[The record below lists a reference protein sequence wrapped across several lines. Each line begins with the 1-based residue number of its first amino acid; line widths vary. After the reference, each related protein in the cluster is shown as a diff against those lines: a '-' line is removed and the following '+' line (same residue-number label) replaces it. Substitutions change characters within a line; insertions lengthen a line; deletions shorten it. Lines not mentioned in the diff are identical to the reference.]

1 MSDLK
6 NIEEPVVKELMQ
18 FQAEFAASLRSTAPY
33 LQQAIEVVLQKNGKH
48 IRPLLVFLTAKVC
61 GNITEETVNSAVFL
75 ELLHTATLIHD
86 DVIDE
91 TKQRRGAPSLNAI
104 FDNRVAV
111 LVGDYV
117 LSTALLRSIMA
128 GNLRIV
134 NIISTLGRELSEG
147 ELKQLEVVEEI
158 VLDEAIYTEVIRKKT
173 ASLLAACT
181 EIGAISANASDEY
194 IRISRELGENLGYCF
209 QIKDD
214 IFDYFTE
221 SNIGK
226 PTGNDIREGKVTLP
240 LLYALRT
247 GRREEADKARHILRQ
262 KDFSP
267 ENIQFLIDW
276 AKQSGG
282 IDYAKERMQAYH
294 TKAVELI
301 QQLPD
306 NDGRDSLIQLADYII
321 SRTK

>member
-6 NIEEPVVKELMQ
+6 NIEQPVVKELMQ
-18 FQAEFAASLRSTAPY
+18 FQAEFAASLRSAVPY
-33 LQQAIEVVLQKNGKH
+33 LQQATDVILQKNGKH
-48 IRPLLVFLTAKVC
+48 IRPLLVFLTAKTC
-61 GNITEETVNSAVFL
+61 GNINDETVNSAVFL

-134 NIISTLGRELSEG
+134 NIISTIGRELSEG
-147 ELKQLEVVEEI
+147 ELKQLEVAEEI
-158 VLDEAIYTEVIRKKT
+158 ILDEAVYMEVIRKKT

-181 EIGAISANASDEY
+181 EIGAISANASDEFS
-194 IRISRELGENLGYCF
+194 RISREIGENLGYCF

-247 GRREEADKARHILRQ
+247 GRREEAEKACQMLIQR
-262 KDFSP
+262 DFSP
-267 ENIQFLIDW
+267 ENIQFLLDW
-276 AKQSGG
+276 AKASGG
-282 IDYAKERMQAYH
+282 IEYARERMQAYH
-294 TKAVELI
+294 AKAIELI
-301 QQLPD
+301 LQLPD
-306 NDGRDSLIQLADYII
+306 NEGRASLLQLADYII